1 MAAVPGWVLLVYLLL
16 VPAATL
22 LGFLGQGG
30 NALLYVLA
38 RKSVPPHIGG
48 QVHRMM
54 RTAERVVARRRP
66 LLMAAAPLYL
76 GGLVLALLWP
86 APGLFAAFLGGVCL
100 GYVAAAHLVH
110 RLWMRLKPL
119 VPDGPTM
126 TLGAGIDLALQRF
139 PLALFLG
146 GCFGVAILLALAW
159 QNPDKRWIAWLAILP
174 GAQALASGAW
184 VRRQRRRSS
193 GPIRK
198 GP

>member
-1 MAAVPGWVLLVYLLL
+1 MDPVPGWTLLVYLLL

-22 LGFLGQGG
+22 LGFLGLGG
-30 NALLYVLA
+30 NGLVYVLIH
-38 RKSVPPHIGG
+38 KSAHPHLGA
-48 QVHRMM
+48 QLHRMM
-54 RTAERVVARRRP
+54 RIAERVEENRRP
-66 LLMAAAPLYL
+66 LLLAAAPAYV

-86 APGLFAAFLGGVCL
+86 TPGLVAAFLGGACL

-159 QNPDKRWIAWLAILP
+159 QNPDKRWIAWLALLP